1 MKKLTIKHG
10 LIALGVVILGFSSC
24 SKDIDTINKTNPNQ
38 FGGSQPSLMIT
49 GAQMANVLIQE
60 GELARMSGIFTG
72 YFVGADR
79 QYISLNSYKML
90 STDLD
95 NAWNSLYSE
104 GIAQCR
110 LIKDLCKKS
119 NNKELAGVASI
130 TEAQLLLT
138 ASSLWGDVPNSEAC
152 NDNILAPKFDKMSD
166 VHKYC
171 IALLDSAIP
180 NVTGSSSYAAAY
192 AGNFD
197 WAEVANTL
205 KARAY
210 LRMKDYANA
219 KAAAQNGVALG
230 HDLNA
235 NHSTA
240 SPGAWNLYYDFLDY
254 DRPGYLG
261 CDGAWIVQFL
271 DTANKNCRN
280 NAKTDETPRFK
291 YYFTPNNYTALDPN
305 MVDGIFATTSN
316 YALVTY
322 AENELILAEC
332 ESRLGS
338 DANALVHLNNV
349 RSELNNAFGGYSSYN
364 ISDFGPGQMIKGST
378 ATEALLKEI
387 LMEKYVCL
395 YGQLETFAD
404 VRRTKNALGLPD
416 NSGNGKG
423 LPQRFL
429 VPQTEI
435 NSNSNAP
442 KNTTDI
448 IFSPVELFK

>member
-1 MKKLTIKHG
+1 MKKLTLKNS
-10 LIALGVVILGFSSC
+10 LIALGTIILGFSSC

-38 FGGSQPSLMIT
+38 FGGSTPELKIT

-60 GELARMSGIFTG
+60 GELARMAGIFSG

-79 QYISLNSYKML
+79 QYVSLNSYKFL
-90 STDLD
+90 ASDLD

-104 GIAQCR
+104 GLAQCR
-110 LIKDLCKKS
+110 LIKDATK
-119 NNKELAGVASI
+119 NNVNPELFGVASI

-138 ASSLWGDVPNSEAC
+138 ASSLWGDVPNTEAC
-152 NDNILAPKFDKMSD
+152 DDKNLNPKFDKMSD

-180 NVTGSSSYAAAY
+180 NVTGSSNYAAAY

-219 KAAAQNGVALG
+219 KAAAQNGVGLG
-230 HDLNA
+230 HDLMA

-305 MVDGIFATTSN
+305 MIDGIFATTNN

-322 AENELILAEC
+322 AENESILAEC

-349 RSELNNAFGGYSSYN
+349 RAELNATYGAYSAYD
-364 ISDFGPGQMIKGST
+364 IADFGPSGLIKGTT
-378 ATEALLKEI
+378 ASAALLKEI

-395 YGQLETFAD
+395 YGQLETYAD
-404 VRRTKNALGLPD
+404 VRRTANALGIPD
-416 NSGNGKG
+416 NSGISKG
-423 LPQRFL
+423 LPQCFL
-429 VPQTEI
+429 VPQAEL
-435 NSNSNAP
+435 NSNTNAHQQ
-442 KNTTDI
+442 DI
-448 IFSPVELFK
+448 FAALELFK